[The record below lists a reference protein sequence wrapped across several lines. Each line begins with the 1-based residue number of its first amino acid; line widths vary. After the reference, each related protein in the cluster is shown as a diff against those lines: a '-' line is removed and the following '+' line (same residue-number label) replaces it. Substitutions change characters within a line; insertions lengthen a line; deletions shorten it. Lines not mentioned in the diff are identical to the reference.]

1 MNLKNLIIAFFS
13 ILTLTLNAQDKIFEK
28 IENHTWFESD
38 GFTGVN
44 ITFYKTANGLLK
56 VIRQKNGSGI
66 PVVGSEIYDV
76 EIKHDTI
83 YLMNGLNLKTSEKLG
98 SYNYNFD
105 NKTKQIF
112 RNREHL
118 KIIFKEPILFAWTD
132 KRKDFKTQIDIRL
145 LSKVLIEKNEIY
157 KEADLIKT
165 LIDK

>member
-83 YLMNGLNLKTSEKLG
+83 YLMNGLNLKK
-98 SYNYNFD
+98 
-105 NKTKQIF
+105 
-112 RNREHL
+112 
-118 KIIFKEPILFAWTD
+118 
-132 KRKDFKTQIDIRL
+132 
-145 LSKVLIEKNEIY
+145 
-157 KEADLIKT
+157 
-165 LIDK
+165 